1 MIRSRLPN
9 FVASLIIFCL
19 ALAAPKPASGARG
32 GPDHNTITRM
42 YVFGDSYSDIGEGYR
57 DGNGP
62 TAVAY
67 LAQQMGLQLMPAN
80 DPAAR
85 GQSLDFAISG
95 AQTGTGDG
103 HRFGKALLGVG
114 MRNQVDEFAALVRS
128 HEIEFDP
135 GTTLFFF
142 AGGLNDGPLTT
153 QQTVSNLR
161 DEIGTIYALGGRH
174 FMVAL
179 LPKLIPEFSATAT
192 RLDPAIARIPGEL
205 NRQLRGAHVNLSH
218 WGRFYDDIL
227 RNPSRYGITDTEH
240 ACAGRAV
247 FHQDATPCASPS
259 TLFYYHHGHPST
271 AAHKIVG
278 GMLYREAMRLEK
290 KGRL

>member
-114 MRNQVDEFAALVRS
+114 MRNRIILFNNSPLSRLKNCAVAFSMSSICSCLRAHHALS
-128 HEIEFDP
+128 SFPKAIWMN
-135 GTTLFFF
+135 L
-142 AGGLNDGPLTT
+142 GP
-153 QQTVSNLR
+153 VS
-161 DEIGTIYALGGRH
+161 
-174 FMVAL
+174 
-179 LPKLIPEFSATAT
+179 
-192 RLDPAIARIPGEL
+192 
-205 NRQLRGAHVNLSH
+205 
-218 WGRFYDDIL
+218 
-227 RNPSRYGITDTEH
+227 
-240 ACAGRAV
+240 
-247 FHQDATPCASPS
+247 
-259 TLFYYHHGHPST
+259 
-271 AAHKIVG
+271 
-278 GMLYREAMRLEK
+278 
-290 KGRL
+290 